1 VTQVTKLEQLYGR
14 EGISPGHSACQGCG
28 ALVAV
33 RQILQA
39 AEPPFIVVTPTS
51 CLEVVTSQY
60 PYTAWRVP
68 WVHVAFENAAAVAS
82 GIEAALRVLGEEG
95 AWQAPQDSGNSGRR
109 WNLRHRAASPFGRP
123 REKAQ
128 LPIRL
133 LRQRSLHEHRDT
145 EVRSNTPQRGNHHH
159 AAWKARA

>member
-1 VTQVTKLEQLYGR
+1 LDVTQVTKLEQLYGR

-33 RQILQA
+33 RQILLA

-82 GIEAALRVLGEEG
+82 GIEAL
-95 AWQAPQDSGNSGRR
+95 
-109 WNLRHRAASPFGRP
+109 
-123 REKAQ
+123 
-128 LPIRL
+128 
-133 LRQRSLHEHRDT
+133 
-145 EVRSNTPQRGNHHH
+145 
-159 AAWKARA
+159 